1 MQLKR
6 EDFPSVYEMYAK
18 EPRRIER
25 FESMLDIL
33 NSALEH
39 SSIRNAVLK
48 DVKELAGRICEDSA
62 EHMVTDPFFVGR
74 ANEQPEELQ
83 EVYYKMYISGAH
95 ILTSLKK
102 RIDKLTIDND
112 CSQAM
117 KKWVNEF
124 IPLTNALESLKPHV
138 VKGRAPSEAPAKPVN
153 PNKDVKTCACC
164 FRPIAVVTGT
174 MAHHGY
180 QRPGDGSQT
189 RSCPGIQFKPLEL
202 SPDGLHF
209 MLKSNQESKAES
221 EKLLAEAPEIKSFK
235 EIVRVGGK
243 RELADIT
250 REDRRFQAYYDKH
263 VRELQSEITFRTRD
277 IEMFENLIANWKPD
291 MKHKQAEVEIDSPT
305 P

>member
-18 EPRRIER
+18 EPRRIDR

-33 NSALEH
+33 NSALEQN
-39 SSIRNAVLK
+39 SIRNAIFK
-48 DVKELAGRICEDSA
+48 DVKELAGRICEDSV
-62 EHMVTDPFFVGR
+62 EHMVKDPFFVGR
-74 ANEQPEELQ
+74 ANEQPEELLD
-83 EVYYKMYISGAH
+83 VYYKMYISGAH

-117 KKWVNEF
+117 KKWINEF
-124 IPLTNALESLKPHV
+124 IPLTNALESLKPNV
-138 VKGRAPSEAPAKPVN
+138 VKGRAPSEGPAKPVN
-153 PNKDVKTCACC
+153 PNKDVKTCPCC

-180 QRPGDGSQT
+180 QRTGHGYQT
-189 RSCPGIQFKPLEL
+189 QSCPGIRFKPLEL

-235 EIVRVGGK
+235 EIDRIGMK
-243 RELADIT
+243 RELVDIT
-250 REDRRFQAYYDKH
+250 REDRRFQAYYDRH
-263 VRELQSEITFRTRD
+263 VRELQSNIMFRTRD
-277 IEMFENLIANWKPD
+277 IAMFEGLIANWKPD
-291 MKHKQAEVEIDSPT
+291 MKHKQAEPGSDSPS